1 MALSNQNTCKNQ
13 NRWELEGH
21 MTMTCEMRARE
32 DDDDA
37 EKLTPVNMF
46 SFFFFFVLFLIVLGC
61 CFYIKRIFSW
71 YTESETFPMASQ
83 SPTLISPF
91 LCLHPLLTVSA
102 TSTVPTAFCLKKEK
116 KEQTQKD
123 PLALFCVCCPIG
135 MHSFVSLLSSFVS
148 PPPLLQLNEII
159 RRTIE
164 WQILPSLLPPS
175 PEKFFW
181 Q

>member
-1 MALSNQNTCKNQ
+1 
-13 NRWELEGH
+13 
-21 MTMTCEMRARE
+21 
-32 DDDDA
+32 
-37 EKLTPVNMF
+37 
-46 SFFFFFVLFLIVLGC
+46 
-61 CFYIKRIFSW
+61 
-71 YTESETFPMASQ
+71 MASQ

-102 TSTVPTAFCLKKEK
+102 TSTAPTAFCLKKEK

-123 PLALFCVCCPIG
+123 PLALFCVCCRIG

-175 PEKFFW
+175 PEKVFW
-181 Q
+181 QWQSLSAAGMFIWPPTMLEVSDAPCKESYLPFTTPWLWSASRTHGNMRWRFPAENVERKWQIQPLFPNKNYKET